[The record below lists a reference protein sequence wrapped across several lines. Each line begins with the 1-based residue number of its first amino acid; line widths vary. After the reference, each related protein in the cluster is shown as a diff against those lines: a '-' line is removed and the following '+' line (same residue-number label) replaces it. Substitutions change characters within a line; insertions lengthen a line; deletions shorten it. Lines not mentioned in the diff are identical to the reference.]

1 MNIKN
6 VLTIILVGVVLV
18 GAYILLDVNYTKGV
32 NACVERGNDV
42 SYCEFHASR

>member
-18 GAYILLDVNYTKGV
+18 GAYALLNVNYTKGV
-32 NACVERGNDV
+32 EACVQSGNDL
-42 SYCEFHASR
+42 SYCEYHAS

>member
-18 GAYILLDVNYTKGV
+18 GAYVLLNVNYEKGV
-32 NACVERGNDV
+32 EACVEKGNDV
-42 SYCEFHASR
+42 TYCEYHAS